1 MCIRD
6 SGTFGH
12 GFTYSGHPVTAA
24 VALETLRIYEDED
37 VLAHVQSLAPK
48 FQAGLRR
55 YAGHPHVGEVRGVG
69 LIGAIELAADPAMKA
84 GARLA
89 ELALAEGLIV
99 RAMGDAV
106 AFCPPLVITAAEV
119 DEMFARF
126 DRAMVRF
133 EASLA

>member
-1 MCIRD
+1 
-6 SGTFGH
+6 
-12 GFTYSGHPVTAA
+12 
-24 VALETLRIYEDED
+24 

-55 YAGHPHVGEVRGVG
+55 YAAHPHVGEVRGVG
-69 LIGAIELAADPAMKA
+69 LIGAIELAADPGKRTPFDPAMKA

-89 ELALAEGLIV
+89 EFALAEGLIV
-99 RAMGDAV
+99 RAMADAV
-106 AFCPPLVITAAEV
+106 AFCPPLIITPAQI

-126 DRAMVRF
+126 DRALARF

>member
-1 MCIRD
+1 
-6 SGTFGH
+6 
-12 GFTYSGHPVTAA
+12 VTP
-24 VALETLRIYEDED
+24 
-37 VLAHVQSLAPK
+37 Q

-69 LIGAIELAADPAMKA
+69 LIGAIELAADPATRTPFDPAMKA

-89 ELALAEGLIV
+89 ELALQEGLIV

-106 AFCPPLVITAAEV
+106 AFCPPLIITPAQI
-119 DEMFARF
+119 DEMFERF
-126 DRAMVRF
+126 DHAMGRF